1 MYTHHRP
8 RSRWFS
14 FRSISLIVAVILV
27 AGASVLVSLAN
38 RRPAVVHSSF
48 GGSYSDLNGIIGHD
62 HYELFPSP
70 SGASAMFDDLLN
82 QSKAYQE
89 FSPCFDDRGQR
100 VGEKAALWLHTPPP
114 SKAYWRIVWTRRME
128 DRSELFS
135 VQADTLD
142 GAHAMEL
149 RVREKWKLCRTSH

>member
-14 FRSISLIVAVILV
+14 FRNISLIFAVILV
-27 AGASVLVSLAN
+27 AGASVLVSRAN
-38 RRPAVVHSSF
+38 RRPAVIRSGASVSYWEVNRIV
-48 GGSYSDLNGIIGHD
+48 GSD

-89 FSPCFDDRGQR
+89 FSPCFDDSGQR

-114 SKAYWRIVWTRRME
+114 SRAYWRIVWTSRME

-135 VQADTLD
+135 VEADTLD

-149 RVREKWKLCRTSH
+149 RVREKWQLCRTSH

>member
-8 RSRWFS
+8 RLGWFS
-14 FRSISLIVAVILV
+14 VKNISLIVAVLLV
-27 AGASVLVSLAN
+27 AGTTLLVSFAN
-38 RRPAVVHSSF
+38 RTPAVVRSSF
-48 GGSYSDLNGIIGHD
+48 SASYTDQDGLIGQD
-62 HYELFPSP
+62 DYDLFPSP

-82 QSKAYQE
+82 QSKDYRE

-100 VGEKAALWLHTPPP
+100 VGEKVALWLHTPPP

-149 RVREKWKLCRTSH
+149 RVREKWQLCRTSH